1 MAFVVP
7 KKILITSHLITAN
20 QQSGADFPGL
30 DHTSEV
36 SQACMQEDICWWH
49 VILWNQLM
57 QAVSVTSVFGTNSSR
72 NFRASPTFMT
82 HHDGTPVFVEVAFIE
97 LSGLNL
103 YSLLLI

>member
-1 MAFVVP
+1 
-7 KKILITSHLITAN
+7 
-20 QQSGADFPGL
+20 
-30 DHTSEV
+30 
-36 SQACMQEDICWWH
+36 
-49 VILWNQLM
+49 
-57 QAVSVTSVFGTNSSR
+57 VSVTSVFGTNSSR